1 MIDVDFLKT
10 CMKNVL
16 SDTRYLHSMGVYE
29 VAIDMAHIYGCDV
42 EKTGVAAILHDCAK
56 PLSDNVLL
64 MECNSRGIPVSQYEA
79 KNLQLLHAKI
89 GAVIAKEEYGVE
101 DMDILNAIT
110 YHTTGRP
117 GMSILEKIIFIAD
130 YIEPNR
136 KELPRIKEIRKAAY
150 TNIDYAIVMILENTL
165 TYLQSTDTC
174 IDIMTVRTCEYYQAS
189 LLF

>member
-1 MIDVDFLKT
+1 M
-10 CMKNVL
+10 
-16 SDTRYLHSMGVYE
+16 
-29 VAIDMAHIYGCDV
+29 

-64 MECNSRGIPVSQYEA
+64 MECNNRGIPVSQYEA

-101 DMDILNAIT
+101 DVDILNAIT